1 MSGRG
6 PVNRRTALLVAVAA
20 VFALMTLAPT
30 PGDVGGC
37 QPARPLNEPV
47 FFETKRSIDCER
59 CSECDLHTAHCQ
71 RACDNQSTSSEQF
84 SKNCTPLAQDGA
96 VCLRALLASSC
107 SDYAAFVDDR
117 HPTLPTECDFCP
129 LGAADR
135 LGAANPPGGGA
146 AP

>member
-1 MSGRG
+1 MKRHAFT
-6 PVNRRTALLVAVAA
+6 RRSIVSRRSALLMGSVV
-20 VFALMTLAPT
+20 VFGLMSLAPT

-59 CSECDLHTAHCQ
+59 CSECDLHTEHCQ

-107 SDYAAFVDDR
+107 SDYVAFVDDR
-117 HPTLPTECDFCP
+117 RPTLPTECDFCP
-129 LGAADR
+129 LGAATQ
-135 LGAANPPGGGA
+135 PGGGA